1 MPKGILMMSKKKTNN
16 TINGILL
23 IYHHPITKDASTIM
37 EHVNAFENNSKFKF
51 WKINTEFGFPVALKG
66 VQFSIILLHYS
77 LFGSYPFKL
86 NNHIVNYLKT
96 SNNTYKIA
104 FFQDEYQFCPERFAL
119 INELHIDTIFT
130 LIEQYFVNLTY
141 KKYTNVKDVITCIP
155 GYVSENLIKKSRKYV
170 QPINKR
176 IIDIG
181 YRGRQLPAYMGKG
194 AFEKTDIAANF
205 INYTKK
211 LPLTLDIDTHESA
224 RLYGDKWY
232 EFLGK
237 CKGMIGVE
245 AGVTIFDLNG
255 IIYKSYQKLNKKTKN
270 ITYEELSKEVNL
282 NDYENLIPY
291 RCISPRH
298 FEASAF
304 KICQILFEGNYS
316 GILQP
321 MIHYIPLKKDFSNF
335 NEVVNL
341 FQNDEF
347 REKIT
352 KKSYDDL
359 ILSDDYS
366 YKKFI
371 EKFDKL
377 LIEKGFNPEISEKE
391 YFAIQKN
398 LSRDFYKRVLLK
410 LPDFCYQLLLNLSF
424 SYKEKNPETYKKAE
438 RVFNTIKH
446 LFYVLFVNRK
456 PN

>member
-1 MPKGILMMSKKKTNN
+1 MMSKKKTNN

-130 LIEQYFVNLTY
+130 LIEQDFVNLTY